1 MADRLHLRQLL
12 HQLNDRSYKA
22 YKDIRGRYEFPE
34 FLLCI
39 DRVQGDPFAAPSQV
53 RVLVSYEVA
62 GFPLQTYEN
71 RSRAIAFCD
80 YLTRQFGQVCHQVSD
95 RRGTG
100 NSGLIQMLRVGQEV
114 LSRTSIILTEKGIE
128 ARFTVGLPAQGRRIL
143 GYQAGELLCE
153 DLPEIVAQSLK
164 YENLSAEELQAHIET
179 VEDAEAL
186 RSQLSPNHLVAFVAD
201 GAILPRRSG
210 VDRRALADG
219 AIPFQS
225 PESLRVTLETPNR
238 GAITGM
244 GIPQGVTLIVGGG
257 YHGKSTLLKAI
268 ELGIYN
274 HIPGDGRE
282 LVVSDRR
289 SVKIRAEDGRAVTGV
304 DISPFIQDLPQN
316 LDTRAFSSTNASGS
330 TSQAANMMEALEVG
344 AKLFLVDEDTAATNF
359 MIRDR
364 RMQALIAKTS
374 EPITPLIDKVRQ
386 LYSDYGVSTL
396 LVIGGS
402 GDYFDVA
409 DTVIAMNHFVPK
421 DLTEAAQAIAEK
433 YPTERQIEGGDHFGP
448 ISARIPLGASVD
460 PSQGHKP
467 VKLKVRDVNQ
477 VVFGADSIDLADV
490 EQLVEVGQLK
500 AIAEAMVYA
509 KENYLDGQHTLAET
523 LEAIFADIDQGGL
536 DALTRFREGNL
547 VEFRPF
553 ELAAAFN
560 RLRSL
565 SVKTM
570 NNEQLI
576 NNDAHLISNMSLRS

>member
-1 MADRLHLRQLL
+1 MADQLHLRQLL

-22 YKDIRGRYEFPE
+22 YKDIRGRYQFPE

-53 RVLVSYEVA
+53 RVLMSYEVA

-71 RSRAIAFCD
+71 RSRAIALCD
-80 YLTRQFGQVCHQVSD
+80 YLTRQFGQVCYQVTD

-114 LSRTSIILTEKGIE
+114 LYRTSIILTQQGIE

-153 DLPEIVAQSLK
+153 DLPEIVKQALK
-164 YENLSAEELQAHIET
+164 YENLSAEELQGHIET
-179 VEDAEAL
+179 VEDAEVL
-186 RSQLSPNHLVAFVAD
+186 RSQLSQNQLVAFVAD
-201 GAILPRRSG
+201 GSILPRRSG
-210 VDRRALADG
+210 VDRRALSDL

-225 PESLRVTLETPNR
+225 PESLKVTLETPNR
-238 GAITGM
+238 GKITGM

-282 LVVSDRR
+282 FVVSDRR

-316 LDTRAFSSTNASGS
+316 LDTKAFSTTNASGS
-330 TSQAANMMEALEVG
+330 TSQAANMIEALEVG

-364 RMQALIAKTS
+364 RMQALIAKTC

-386 LYSDYGVSTL
+386 LYTDYGVSTL

-409 DTVIAMNHFVPK
+409 DTVIAMNHFVPE
-421 DLTEAAQAIAEK
+421 DLTATAKAIAEK
-433 YPTERQIEGGDHFGP
+433 YPTERQIEGGDHFGQ
-448 ISARIPLGASVD
+448 ISPRIPLGASVD

-523 LEAIFADIDQGGL
+523 LEGIFADIDQRGL

-565 SVKTM
+565 SVKT
-570 NNEQLI
+570 I
-576 NNDAHLISNMSLRS
+576 NHQ